1 MKKFTKKQY
10 IRFGVA
16 AVLYGLFIL
25 WMQSAWLLLG
35 YILLVDIFLTKYIH
49 WGAWKKV
56 KNPRLRNALEW
67 VDDIIFALIAVYF
80 INVFIFQNYQ
90 IPSSSLEKSLLV
102 GDYLFVSKLSYGPR
116 VPNTPIAFPLVQNT
130 LPIVNCKSYL
140 DWPEWGYKRVKG
152 LGQVKRD
159 DIVVF
164 NFPAGDTVAL
174 KMQNP
179 DYYTL
184 VALYGRDAIWR
195 NKAQFGDV
203 IYRPVD
209 KRENY
214 VKRCIGMPGDTIE
227 IRNNQVYI
235 DGKAAKNP
243 EKMQF
248 NYFVE
253 TTGMLSEEQFR
264 LLDVSKA
271 DRVLVNDGTT
281 LQFLGI
287 QPNENGQYNIVYHFP
302 LTQRAV
308 EIARKLPIVKQ
319 VLIEPDAFGGADYYP
334 VGYHTGWSR
343 DNYGPLWIPKKGA
356 TIELT
361 AENLALYERCIVNYE
376 HNTLEQRDGQIY
388 INGQSATSY
397 TFQYDYYWMM
407 GDNRHNSADSRSWG
421 FVPEDHIVGKPIMIW
436 LSLDKDRGWL
446 DGKIRWERLFRWV
459 HPD

>member
-10 IRFGVA
+10 FRFGVA

-25 WMQSAWLLLG
+25 WIQNGWLALG
-35 YILLVDIFLTKYIH
+35 YILLADIFLTKYIH
-49 WGAWKKV
+49 WGAWKNV
-56 KNPRLRNALEW
+56 KNPQLRNALEW

-174 KMQNP
+174 KVQNP

-184 VALYGRDAIWR
+184 VDLYGREAIWR

-203 IYRPVD
+203 VYRPVD

-214 VKRCIGMPGDTIE
+214 VKRCIGMPGDTIA
-227 IRNNQVYI
+227 IRDNQVYI
-235 DGKAAKNP
+235 NGQAARNP
-243 EKMQF
+243 EKIQF

-253 TTGMLSEEQFR
+253 TTGFLSEEQFR

-271 DRVLVNDGTT
+271 DRVLVNNAATM
-281 LQFLGI
+281 QFLGI
-287 QPNENGQYNIVYHFP
+287 QPNEGGQYNPVYHFP
-302 LTQRAV
+302 LTPRAV

-319 VLIEPDAFGGADYYP
+319 VLIEPDAFGGGDYYP
-334 VGYHTGWSR
+334 VGYETGWSR

-361 AENLALYERCIVNYE
+361 EQNRALYGRCIVNYE
-376 HNTLEQRDGQIY
+376 HNTMVVKGEEVY
-388 INGQSATSY
+388 INGQPADSY

-436 LSLDKDRGWL
+436 LSLDKDRDWL

>member
-1 MKKFTKKQY
+1 M
-10 IRFGVA
+10 
-16 AVLYGLFIL
+16 
-25 WMQSAWLLLG
+25 
-35 YILLVDIFLTKYIH
+35 
-49 WGAWKKV
+49 
-56 KNPRLRNALEW
+56 
-67 VDDIIFALIAVYF
+67 
-80 INVFIFQNYQ
+80 
-90 IPSSSLEKSLLV
+90 EKSLLV

-195 NKAQFGDV
+195 NKA
-203 IYRPVD
+203 
-209 KRENY
+209 
-214 VKRCIGMPGDTIE
+214 TIE

-319 VLIEPDAFGGADYYP
+319 VLIEY
-334 VGYHTGWSR
+334 R
-343 DNYGPLWIPKKGA
+343 
-356 TIELT
+356 
-361 AENLALYERCIVNYE
+361 
-376 HNTLEQRDGQIY
+376 LEPG
-388 INGQSATSY
+388 
-397 TFQYDYYWMM
+397 
-407 GDNRHNSADSRSWG
+407 
-421 FVPEDHIVGKPIMIW
+421 
-436 LSLDKDRGWL
+436 
-446 DGKIRWERLFRWV
+446 
-459 HPD
+459 